1 MLDGSTTDD
10 ILIGGEGDDTLIG
23 NGGNDT
29 FVYKYEN
36 AGNDFIDDFTVG
48 NTNTNTNADIID
60 LRDLLIGYNASN
72 LSDFITVTAVD
83 SGTKLT
89 IDHDGGSVNNNAGAD
104 SKVSITLAKVTY
116 KADLLA
122 SLIANGNLVLKATSP
137 TLTIINSGGTDT
149 TANTITF
156 NFSKAIRNES
166 FTVDDI
172 GIEIIWV
179 VFLAMAVLALP
190 TISVKV
196 FAATVIATLECC
208 PPRLGVTTMVY

>member
-1 MLDGSTTDD
+1 VTILKNARLIDTYHWTIHGKFDDSKTQQGTDGQDFLTVDGARTTLHGLGDNDMLDGSTTDD

-23 NGGNDT
+23 NGGNDI

-48 NTNTNTNADIID
+48 NTSTNANADIID
-60 LRDLLIGYNASN
+60 LRDLLIGYNTSN

-89 IDHDGGSVNNNAGAD
+89 IDHDGARIGLVNNNAGAD

-122 SLIANGNLVLKATSP
+122 ILIANGNLVL
-137 TLTIINSGGTDT
+137 
-149 TANTITF
+149 
-156 NFSKAIRNES
+156 ES
-166 FTVDDI
+166 I
-172 GIEIIWV
+172 
-179 VFLAMAVLALP
+179 
-190 TISVKV
+190 
-196 FAATVIATLECC
+196 
-208 PPRLGVTTMVY
+208 

>member
-72 LSDFITVTAVD
+72 LSDFITVTAPC
-83 SGTKLT
+83 
-89 IDHDGGSVNNNAGAD
+89 SV
-104 SKVSITLAKVTY
+104 
-116 KADLLA
+116 
-122 SLIANGNLVLKATSP
+122 
-137 TLTIINSGGTDT
+137 
-149 TANTITF
+149 
-156 NFSKAIRNES
+156 
-166 FTVDDI
+166 
-172 GIEIIWV
+172 
-179 VFLAMAVLALP
+179 VLAP
-190 TISVKV
+190 S
-196 FAATVIATLECC
+196 TV
-208 PPRLGVTTMVY
+208 RKS